1 MQARPIE
8 FLPTV
13 SEILTQ
19 VGADRILASHPVSTT
34 PPVAAREAERQ
45 WQAGLSALTSLLH
58 RIARDP
64 EAMQP
69 EYRQSTRS
77 CGIILCGPQA
87 IWSQTESNE
96 HFITRLFSSGRSLAQ
111 LPGGISPDAPKTIE
125 LAMPDSGTIPLLGGD
140 PLTGDRFC
148 VVLTS
153 EFSIALVL
161 GIDRHGMPAFQFSFD
176 PQAIATVWA
185 SLRSRV
191 LLTHAAQ
198 LDALDALV
206 CQFTPVAP
214 HYKTVMRFSQLLLQ
228 SLPEAVPA
236 ETVRPL
242 PGQSTA
248 NPSRRPA
255 KTETP
260 TPAPAPDPAKMCDDR
275 EETPPDVELLQALAH
290 EVRTPLSTIRT
301 FTRLLLKRR
310 NLDPDA
316 VKWLETIDRECSEQ
330 IDRFGLIFRAVE
342 LETSSV
348 KKSPLHLTRTS
359 LEQAISHCIPRWQ
372 KQACRRGLKLEV
384 SLPQTMPQVVSD
396 PTMIDQV
403 LSGAIDNFT
412 SGLPAGSHVTV
423 KVLLAGHQ
431 LKLQLK
437 SEPPNPEIS
446 VHSSPLKSI
455 GQLLMFQPETGNL
468 SLNLTVTKN
477 LFQALGGKLVVRN
490 RPHQG
495 EELTIFFPLE

>member
-1 MQARPIE
+1 

-19 VGADRILASHPVSTT
+19 VGADRILASNSASPTPVA
-34 PPVAAREAERQ
+34 AAREAERQ

-58 RIARDP
+58 QAAGDRP
-64 EAMQP
+64 P
-69 EYRQSTRS
+69 TRR
-77 CGIILCGPQA
+77 CGMILCGPQA
-87 IWSQTESNE
+87 IWSQTARNE
-96 HFITRLFSSGRSLAQ
+96 HFVTRVFSSGLAMARLSGQ
-111 LPGGISPDAPKTIE
+111 ISPNAPTPIE
-125 LAMPDSGTIPLLGGD
+125 VALPESGTIPLMGGD

-153 EFSIALVL
+153 EFSLAMVRGL
-161 GIDRHGMPAFQFSFD
+161 DSNGMPAFQFSFD
-176 PQAIATVWA
+176 PQAIATIWA

-191 LLTHAAQ
+191 LLAQ
-198 LDALDALV
+198 ASQLESLEALV
-206 CQFTPVAP
+206 CQFTPISP
-214 HYKTVMRFSQLLLQ
+214 HYKIVMQFSQLLLR
-228 SLPEAVPA
+228 SLPEGVPPQ
-236 ETVRPL
+236 TMRPL
-242 PGQSTA
+242 PGQNTA
-248 NPSRRPA
+248 RQSRRQNASESPV
-255 KTETP
+255 P
-260 TPAPAPDPAKMCDDR
+260 TPMSQKRDLCDGEDS
-275 EETPPDVELLQALAH
+275 TPPDVELLQALAH

-310 NLDPDA
+310 DLDPDA

-342 LETSSV
+342 LETSPV
-348 KKSPLHLTRTS
+348 KRSPMHLTRTS
-359 LEQAISHCIPRWQ
+359 LEEAIGHCVPRWQ

-396 PTMIDQV
+396 PTMLDQV

-412 SGLPAGSHVTV
+412 SSLPAGSQVTV
-423 KVLLAGHQ
+423 QVILAGHQ

-437 SEPPNPEIS
+437 SEPPNPELS
-446 VHSSPLKSI
+446 VHCSPLKSI

-468 SLNLTVTKN
+468 SLNLSVTKN

>member
-1 MQARPIE
+1 VTQLQAQPIE

-19 VGADRILASHPVSTT
+19 VGTDRILASNSTEPT
-34 PPVAAREAERQ
+34 PLAAAREAERQ

-58 RIARDP
+58 WVVCDRSP
-64 EAMQP
+64 
-69 EYRQSTRS
+69 TRG
-77 CGIILCGPQA
+77 CGMILCGPQG
-87 IWSQTESNE
+87 IWSQNAQNA
-96 HFITRLFSSGRSLAQ
+96 HFVTRIFSSGRSMAR
-111 LPGGISPDAPKTIE
+111 LPGQISPDSPTPIE
-125 LAMPDSGTIPLLGGD
+125 LALPESKTIPLMGGD

-148 VVLTS
+148 VVLTC
-153 EFSIALVL
+153 EFSLAMVRGL
-161 GIDRHGMPAFQFSFD
+161 DANGMPAFQFSFD
-176 PQAIATVWA
+176 PQAIATIWA

-191 LLTHAAQ
+191 VLTQAAQ
-198 LDALDALV
+198 LESLDALV
-206 CQFTPVAP
+206 CQFTPIAP
-214 HYKTVMRFSQLLLQ
+214 HYKMVMRFSQLLLQ
-228 SLPEAVPA
+228 SLPEGVPTDA
-236 ETVRPL
+236 MRPL

-248 NPSRRPA
+248 RHRRTPNTSQSPIPA
-255 KTETP
+255 P
-260 TPAPAPDPAKMCDDR
+260 TPQKWELCDAEDL
-275 EETPPDVELLQALAH
+275 TPPDVELLQAIAH

-310 NLDPDA
+310 DLDPDA

-342 LETSSV
+342 METSPV
-348 KKSPLHLTRTS
+348 KRSPMHLTRTS
-359 LEQAISHCIPRWQ
+359 LEQAIGHCIPRWQ

-384 SLPQTMPQVVSD
+384 SLPQTMPRVVSD
-396 PTMIDQV
+396 PTMLDQV

-412 SGLPAGSHVTV
+412 SSLPAGSQVTV
-423 KVLLAGHQ
+423 QVILAGHQ

-446 VHSSPLKSI
+446 GHSSPLKSI

-468 SLNLTVTKN
+468 SLNLSVTKN